1 MATEQ
6 EEAIEFVKSVKEKG
20 KLPIDHIPMNY
31 LLAEILYTLRRIEEK
46 LNQHER

>member
-1 MATEQ
+1 MVTEQ
-6 EEAIEFVKSVKEKG
+6 EEALEFVKSVKEKG

-31 LLAEILYTLRRIEEK
+31 FLAEIIYTLRRIEEK